1 MEASASESGSDKEK
15 VNERYLHLV
24 YENSKL
30 IGQLACQRDPN
41 QQLEIYVAMLQNLSC
56 IRFEA
61 LHALRQLGGKEQ
73 RRKVREI
80 ERKKKNGASA
90 SGSGKDHD
98 EKEKGKESEWKLSE
112 DECMKLCERMKNLN
126 MEKERLS
133 KRLLETRDD
142 PTQMSQNIESILDIQ
157 CSQFEC
163 VEGIRKRID
172 SAPVKG
178 RVDARKMQE
187 DEKRN
192 AKDEKRNAEDD
203 MEEDAGP
210 SKKSKFW

>member
-1 MEASASESGSDKEK
+1 ME
-15 VNERYLHLV
+15 
-24 YENSKL
+24 
-30 IGQLACQRDPN
+30 
-41 QQLEIYVAMLQNLSC
+41 
-56 IRFEA
+56 
-61 LHALRQLGGKEQ
+61 
-73 RRKVREI
+73 
-80 ERKKKNGASA
+80 ASA

-98 EKEKGKESEWKLSE
+98 EKEKGKESEWKMSE

-142 PTQMSQNIESILDIQ
+142 PTQMRQNIESILDIQ
-157 CSQFEC
+157 CNQFEC
-163 VEGIRKRID
+163 VEGIRKMID